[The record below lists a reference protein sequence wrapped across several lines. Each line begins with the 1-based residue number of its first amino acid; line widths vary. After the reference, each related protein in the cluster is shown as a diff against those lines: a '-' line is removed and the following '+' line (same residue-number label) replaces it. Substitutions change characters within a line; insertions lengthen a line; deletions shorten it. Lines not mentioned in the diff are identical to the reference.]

1 MEVYEKLESAKHDL
15 AIKYA
20 NIVKAKFPNRT
31 LELSKCSR
39 DISLVID
46 SYIDVLRYSKET
58 RRESFFNT
66 TDLISHRFFGP
77 NYRQL
82 KGDVSV
88 EIEIH
93 KMLYE
98 EIHGII
104 KGNPTEEKIIKDCV
118 DTLLDKLQNGIA
130 EYEENYIVKLLKD
143 RYQCR
148 AFSSKPVELEKVQIL
163 LDALELVPAKQC
175 IQPMRIDVLGPK
187 ALTDKE
193 FIYSDTICTLNPTC
207 MNPQIF
213 APLTFVFSERY
224 EYSELT
230 EAEKQQVPELDWNNP
245 SHNKNRYISLGMSL
259 AVLAITAKS
268 LGLECGFC
276 AAVGPGRYSK
286 EILKQKTMTDFVFG
300 IGYPRENFDAPRTR
314 LEPDKPLDQYQ
325 GEILKTTDY
334 RHSSFSD
341 WIHLRGF

>member
-1 MEVYEKLESAKHDL
+1 MKIYEKIETVKHEL
-15 AIKYA
+15 ATKYA
-20 NIVKAKFPNRT
+20 KIVKDKFPTRT
-31 LELSKCSR
+31 LKLEKCTR
-39 DISLVID
+39 DILLVID
-46 SYIDVLRYSKET
+46 SYIDVLKYSNEY
-58 RRESFFNT
+58 RRKSLFNT
-66 TDLISHRFFGP
+66 TDLVSHRFFGP
-77 NYRQL
+77 TYKQL
-82 KGDVSV
+82 KGDISV
-88 EIEIH
+88 ELEIH

-98 EIHGII
+98 ELYQILDGYQ
-104 KGNPTEEKIIKDCV
+104 TEQKILKDSV
-118 DTLLDKLQNGIA
+118 NTLLDKLQNGID

-148 AFSSKPVELEKVQIL
+148 AFSVKPVELEKVQIL

-193 FIYSDTICTLNPTC
+193 FIYSDTICTLNTTC

-213 APLTFVFSERY
+213 APLAFVFSERY

-245 SHNKNRYISLGMSL
+245 SHNKNRYISLGMCL
-259 AVLAITAKS
+259 AVLTITAKS

-276 AAVGPGRYSK
+276 AAVGPGRYNK
-286 EILKQKTMTDFVFG
+286 EILKQKTMTDFMFG

-325 GEILKTTDY
+325 GKILKTTDY
-334 RHSSFSD
+334 IHSSFSD